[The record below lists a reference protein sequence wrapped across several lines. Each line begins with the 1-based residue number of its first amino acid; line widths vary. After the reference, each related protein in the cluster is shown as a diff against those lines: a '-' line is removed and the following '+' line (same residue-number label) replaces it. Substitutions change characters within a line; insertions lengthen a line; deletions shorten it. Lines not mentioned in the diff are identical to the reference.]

1 MPGTIVW
8 VTGATAGL
16 GLGIAR
22 TVPWQNAR
30 VINLS
35 NLPHSEFEF
44 QRLDLRD
51 PESWREAA
59 EHLEQELAAFSGKTA
74 IFIHNAYHQIGA
86 GFAGEVHPDAQ
97 VINVIANVAA
107 PLVLADAFVR
117 ACKPELDAGLVM
129 ISSNVADV
137 PVEGLSVYC
146 AAKAAIEQWVRVVRL
161 ERLRRADGSR
171 PTAAIRLEMQKIM
184 QLDAAV
190 FRSGET
196 LQQGIEKLAKVLE
209 SFADVAVSDRSL
221 IWNTDLIET
230 LELENLL
237 LQATATIH
245 SAAHRT
251 ESRGA
256 HAREDFPER
265 DDARWLKH
273 TLVWLDGNGRSRFES
288 RPVHLQP
295 LTRDVDSIAPKTRT
309 Y

>member
-1 MPGTIVW
+1 MPDTIVW
-8 VTGATAGL
+8 VTGATEGL

-129 ISSNVADV
+129 ISSNVVDV
-137 PVEGLSVYC
+137 PLEGLSVYC

-161 ERLRRADGSR
+161 ERLRRGSGPWVIAVR
-171 PTAAIRLEMQKIM
+171 PGMVDTPSVRASARMAAW
-184 QLDAAV
+184 QLPSASILRKGLKNGDAMDPETVGRRIWAALPPASDTEV
-190 FRSGET
+190 IDLLTENATLHDTMPMTSLRS
-196 LQQGIEKLAKVLE
+196 
-209 SFADVAVSDRSL
+209 
-221 IWNTDLIET
+221 
-230 LELENLL
+230 
-237 LQATATIH
+237 
-245 SAAHRT
+245 
-251 ESRGA
+251 
-256 HAREDFPER
+256 
-265 DDARWLKH
+265 
-273 TLVWLDGNGRSRFES
+273 
-288 RPVHLQP
+288 
-295 LTRDVDSIAPKTRT
+295 
-309 Y
+309 